1 MGGAVADGG
10 ACFDGGAGFIE
21 GGGGGGSKRI
31 VGTVPKV
38 VLVSVEKVEVG
49 QSVVLVSSV
58 EKGATMK
65 TGEWLVTMVENA
77 AAVDLGVSML
87 RFLVESA
94 ARMVMIWKVKE
105 VVICKLLVPMVA
117 LVWME
122 VVAVVEL
129 LALMVTLVDSM
140 VEEAGATM

>member
-1 MGGAVADGG
+1 M
-10 ACFDGGAGFIE
+10 
-21 GGGGGGSKRI
+21 
-31 VGTVPKV
+31 PKV

-129 LALMVTLVDSM
+129 LALMVTLVDSL